1 MTAPVPAPGSSSSPA
16 PGSDAENFDFDA
28 WRRLAEQDPQAFFAC
43 RKQAIEACI
52 ASNPHPE
59 GRQQMRRL
67 QDQIDGMRLIS
78 GNPDRALQGIAS
90 LLSDHL
96 HALTANLSELGEET
110 RRLGGLL
117 QKVRANAA

>member
-1 MTAPVPAPGSSSSPA
+1 MNAPIPAPGSSSV

-28 WRRLAEQDPQAFFAC
+28 WRRLAEQNPRAFFAC
-43 RKQAIEACI
+43 REEAIEACI

-59 GRQQMRRL
+59 SRMQMRRL
-67 QDQIDGMRLIS
+67 QEQIDGMRLMS

-90 LLSDHL
+90 LLTDHL

-117 QKVRANAA
+117 QKMRASAA